1 MATYKI
7 FKMTAD
13 GARYAKAA
21 KTIKDPIAPWT
32 EARALIDELPGDP
45 GSYRVFVVEADG
57 ELTEFG
63 ADKDENCANGHPKAE
78 WWTQMPSGRKYCRKC
93 ATAASIASRA
103 KRKAREALA
112 ETED

>member
-13 GARYAKAA
+13 GVRYAKAA
-21 KTIKDPIAPWT
+21 KTLKDPVAPWT
-32 EARALIDELPGDP
+32 EALKLITELPGDP

-63 ADKDENCANGHPKAE
+63 AASENETCANGHRKAE

-93 ATAASIASRA
+93 ATEASIASRA
-103 KRKAREALA
+103 KRKAREAA
-112 ETED
+112 KN